1 MNRIAPTLLAL
12 IATAGIAH
20 AQGGAPV
27 APIADSLDR
36 FGLKILSKAVV
47 DTGLA
52 TALRGKGPYTIFA
65 PSSSAFIM
73 LGKAKREALLAD
85 KKALKA
91 VLLNHVVAGTY
102 TAADLSK
109 LKNNSTLKTL
119 GGGVIHVKTKGTLL
133 IESSRPVMPD
143 QKVSNGVLHVMDR
156 VLMPAGK

>member
-1 MNRIAPTLLAL
+1 MYRRTLPLVAL
-12 IATAGIAH
+12 IAIAGAAH
-20 AQGGAPV
+20 AQGGGIV

-36 FGLKILSKAVV
+36 FGLKILSKAVT

-52 TALRGKGPYTIFA
+52 AALRGKGPYTLFA

-119 GGGVIHVKTKGTLL
+119 GGGVLHVKTKGTLL
-133 IESSRPVMPD
+133 IETSRPVMPD
-143 QKVSNGVLHVMDR
+143 QKVSNGVVHVMDR
-156 VLMPAGK
+156 VLLPAGK